1 MSTPAIVSAA
11 NLDINKVSFG
21 EIRQNAKGGKSVPV
35 KYNGQNLQIRIPKS
49 MYPMGVNIKEND
61 NGMTYQMSLTLKGC
75 DPYAKERA
83 GSDAGEHG
91 LLYNFLLDM
100 QEKLL
105 QTANTQSVKWFG
117 KARSRDV
124 LLDTMKQI
132 LSPSVEKVDGAW
144 VPSGKYPP
152 SFRMKVPV
160 YNGEVSMDVVGTD
173 GKPVAVDLDN
183 LPTIFPKR
191 CEASIVVS
199 PSVYVSGQGW
209 GVTWRITYAR
219 VSPPQKMSA
228 ADVFADEIEQEAP
241 GFSNLP
247 PPPFLVRSLGGGIQP
262 EEDVSSPQREEETV
276 TIPQISEAPAPAP
289 APAPAAAKATSGRK
303 ARAAPA

>member
-1 MSTPAIVSAA
+1 MSTPAIVSAV

-35 KYNGQNLQIRIPKS
+35 KYNGQNLQIRVPKS

-61 NGMTYQMSLTLKGC
+61 NGMTYQMSMTLKGC

-83 GSDAGEHG
+83 GSEAGEHG
-91 LLYNFLLDM
+91 LLYNFLLDL

-105 QTANTQSVKWFG
+105 QTANAQSVKWFG

-160 YNGEVSMDVVGTD
+160 YNGDVSMDVVGSD
-173 GKPVAVDLDN
+173 GKPIAVDLDN
-183 LPTIFPKR
+183 LPAIFPKR

-228 ADVFADEIEQEAP
+228 ADVFADEIEQETP
-241 GFSNLP
+241 SLP
-247 PPPFLVRSLGGGIQP
+247 PPPFLATRTMGTDLQSDDLMSPHP
-262 EEDVSSPQREEETV
+262 EEESVSV
-276 TIPQISEAPAPAP
+276 PQIVPEIAPAPV
-289 APAPAAAKATSGRK
+289 PAASKRK

>member
-61 NGMTYQMSLTLKGC
+61 NGTTYQMSLTLKGC

-124 LLDTMKQI
+124 LLDTMKQFI
-132 LSPSVEKVDGAW
+132 SPSVEKVDGAW

-219 VSPPQKMSA
+219 VAPPQKMSA
-228 ADVFADEIEQEAP
+228 ADVFADEIEQESP
-241 GFSNLP
+241 GLP
-247 PPPFLVRSLGGGIQP
+247 PPPFLATRTMGGGLS
-262 EEDVSSPQREEETV
+262 EEDFSRLRQEEESV
-276 TIPQISEAPAPAP
+276 AIPQIEESAPAP
-289 APAPAAAKATSGRK
+289 APAPAAAKATGRK

>member
-1 MSTPAIVSAA
+1 MSTPAIVSAV

-35 KYNGQNLQIRIPKS
+35 KYNGQNLQIRVPKS

-83 GSDAGEHG
+83 GTEAGEHG
-91 LLYNFLLDM
+91 LLYNFLMDL

-124 LLDTMKQI
+124 LLDTMKQFI
-132 LSPSVEKVDGAW
+132 SPSVEKVDGAW

-191 CEASIVVS
+191 CEASLVVS

-219 VSPPQKMSA
+219 VAPPQKMSA
-228 ADVFADEIEQEAP
+228 ADVFADEIEQESP
-241 GFSNLP
+241 GLSNLP
-247 PPPFLVRSLGGGIQP
+247 PPPFLASRTLGGGIS
-262 EEDVSSPQREEETV
+262 EEDLSPHRQEEETL
-276 TIPQISEAPAPAP
+276 TIPQIAESPAP
-289 APAPAAAKATSGRK
+289 APAPAAAGAASKRK